1 MVVAP
6 VVFSLTLRVFTG
18 LLLYCLSTSN
28 PPHRK
33 KTSSK
38 SHDYSRASERSS
50 GNKSLAQRGRPGCV
64 RLVFLCRVVQGR
76 SWPDRNGFM
85 TQQAVDENVIGQN
98 QSAADPSG
106 GGGGCYDSVEGLT
119 RSEGG
124 ALSWDE
130 LVVYK
135 DEAAIPSYLIVY
147 APGQR
152 R

>member
-1 MVVAP
+1 M
-6 VVFSLTLRVFTG
+6 
-18 LLLYCLSTSN
+18 
-28 PPHRK
+28 
-33 KTSSK
+33 
-38 SHDYSRASERSS
+38 
-50 GNKSLAQRGRPGCV
+50 

-85 TQQAVDENVIGQN
+85 TQQAVENAIGQ
-98 QSAADPSG
+98 SG
-106 GGGGCYDSVEGLT
+106 GGGYDSVAGLT

>member
-1 MVVAP
+1 M
-6 VVFSLTLRVFTG
+6 
-18 LLLYCLSTSN
+18 
-28 PPHRK
+28 
-33 KTSSK
+33 
-38 SHDYSRASERSS
+38 
-50 GNKSLAQRGRPGCV
+50 

-85 TQQAVDENVIGQN
+85 TQQAVENAIGQ
-98 QSAADPSG
+98 SGADGSG
-106 GGGGCYDSVEGLT
+106 GYDSVAGLT

-130 LVVYK
+130 LVVYR